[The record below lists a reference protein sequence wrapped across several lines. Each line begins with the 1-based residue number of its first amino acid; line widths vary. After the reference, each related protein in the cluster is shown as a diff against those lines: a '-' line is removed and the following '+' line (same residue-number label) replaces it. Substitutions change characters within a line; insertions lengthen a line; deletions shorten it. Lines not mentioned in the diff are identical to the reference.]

1 MPHALPRRPATRR
14 APLRRSALRRMM
26 ISSSFWAGMMLE
38 ILHCG
43 HF

>member
-14 APLRRSALRRMM
+14 APLRRMM